1 MTVFPI
7 HARVAF
13 IGDSITA
20 SVNFT
25 ARVAAFYVRHLPH
38 LGVTFKNAG
47 VSGGS
52 ANSALLYYDASV
64 ASFHPTHALIM
75 LGVNDSD
82 RDALNLADETQR
94 TARLDAAHT
103 RYVTRMNE
111 LIDRLECDGVSV
123 ALCTPAPYAEYVVT
137 DQTPLPGGYALIR
150 RYAETVRSMAR
161 ERGLPLVDFHAALSE
176 YYLCETIYNPDH
188 VHPNDR
194 GHHLMAGCILSSQ
207 GLTPEPYRALAEEL
221 SDLPLLAEWNSL
233 AGKITSIYAV
243 EWMVVCNFDLPKDEK
258 LALVQKT
265 IDDGKWNGIPYFQHI
280 TANYMKNKPHEE
292 DMLARMDKIWG
303 EIYNRY
309 I

>member
-1 MTVFPI
+1 MTVFPKHTRI
-7 HARVAF
+7 AF

-20 SVNFT
+20 GANFT
-25 ARVAAFYVRHLPH
+25 ARVAAYYVRHLPH

-103 RYVTRMNE
+103 RYVTRMNT
-111 LIDRLECDGVSV
+111 LLDRLKNDGVSV
-123 ALCTPAPYAEYVVT
+123 TLCTPAPYAEYVVT

-161 ERGLPLVDFHAALSE
+161 ERGLSLVDFHAMLSE
-176 YYLCETIYNPDH
+176 YYPCETIYNPDH